1 MVSRVQLLDSD
12 GIGRCGFI
20 LQYHDS
26 PEKEFSGPEAKWSLV
41 MGIKMYVHFTAITSK
56 QSHA

>member
-26 PEKEFSGPEAKWSLV
+26 PEKDFSGPEAKWSLV
-41 MGIKMYVHFTAITSK
+41 VGIKM
-56 QSHA
+56 

>member
-26 PEKEFSGPEAKWSLV
+26 PEKDFSGPEASGHLWWVLKCMFISQL
-41 MGIKMYVHFTAITSK
+41 
-56 QSHA
+56 